1 LLARSAERAGAR
13 AAASGVTCRVDAPA
27 GLSAVV
33 DAGRIRQAVDNL
45 IDNALRFAPRGTE
58 VVVSAGLAGPMLVIE
73 VRDHGPGFPP
83 SFLPHAFERFARPD
97 QGRAREAGGAG
108 LGLSIARAIAQAHGG
123 RATARN
129 HADGGA
135 VVRLELP
142 STPQPAPEPAG
153 PPE

>member
-1 LLARSAERAGAR
+1 
-13 AAASGVTCRVDAPA
+13 
-27 GLSAVV
+27 
-33 DAGRIRQAVDNL
+33 
-45 IDNALRFAPRGTE
+45 
-58 VVVSAGLAGPMLVIE
+58 VIE